1 MAKFQLKIQ
10 AREIRKK
17 GISIVQIAK
26 QLGVTKGSVSL
37 WCRDIVLSPEQ
48 QMILQKQRGSVWGR
62 WVGAEANKQKRLDS
76 IEKNRKE
83 AFSMIGKVTKRDLT
97 VAALCLFWGEG
108 SKTGSR
114 FTFINSDPAMI
125 KIMKHFLTDILH
137 VEEDRIRATIQI
149 NHIHKPRIKEVTS
162 FWSKYLGLPLKQ
174 FRKPHFIMVTPKKVY
189 DNYDVYKGIMRLQV
203 LRGSNLQYKMLG
215 LIEAFQHGITSG

>member
-62 WVGAEANKQKRLDS
+62 WVGAEEIS
-76 IEKNRKE
+76 RKDW
-83 AFSMIGKVTKRDLT
+83 I
-97 VAALCLFWGEG
+97 
-108 SKTGSR
+108 
-114 FTFINSDPAMI
+114 P
-125 KIMKHFLTDILH
+125 
-137 VEEDRIRATIQI
+137 
-149 NHIHKPRIKEVTS
+149 
-162 FWSKYLGLPLKQ
+162 
-174 FRKPHFIMVTPKKVY
+174 
-189 DNYDVYKGIMRLQV
+189 
-203 LRGSNLQYKMLG
+203 
-215 LIEAFQHGITSG
+215 